1 MADDKKTWI
10 WFSFGDKVEE
20 TERLFAVRVVA
31 ADVEEAK
38 RLVDEHVSEGG
49 LVGPGEYLESYGQD
63 WFLQELSRDGL
74 LAAEGEYARLAY
86 EGDTAKVR

>member
-20 TERLFAVRVVA
+20 TERLF
-31 ADVEEAK
+31 
-38 RLVDEHVSEGG
+38 VSEGG